1 VSFLSA
7 NRTWQNT
14 EWKFQGD
21 ETKKDKNYTED
32 LFFLFSYK
40 DGFAGTSREEEGS
53 NLIQDG
59 GRG

>member
-7 NRTWQNT
+7 NRTWQRQNGNSKVMRQKRQ
-14 EWKFQGD
+14 EVHWRPF
-21 ETKKDKNYTED
+21 
-32 LFFLFSYK
+32 FFLFSYK